1 MSAMTSQIVLG
12 EKYGEGA
19 KFDETLVI
27 RNLGEGYRG
36 EGCFLVLVLGFFLVL
51 FLQVFLKMEIIT
63 KELTTLKES
72 TH

>member
-12 EKYGEGA
+12 EKYGERA
-19 KFDETLVI
+19 KFGETLVI
-27 RNLGEGYRG
+27 RNLGDGYRG
-36 EGCFLVLVLGFFLVL
+36 EVFFFFVL

-63 KELTTLKES
+63 KELITLKES